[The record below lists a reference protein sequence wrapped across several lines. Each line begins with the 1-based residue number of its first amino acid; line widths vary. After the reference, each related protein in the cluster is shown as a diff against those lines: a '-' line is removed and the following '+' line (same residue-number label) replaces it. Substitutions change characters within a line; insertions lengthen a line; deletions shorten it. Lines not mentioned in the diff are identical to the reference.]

1 MGRALHMADSN
12 SMPTG
17 AVREATR
24 TSAQVGDASFVFSD
38 DARVLCRRVFV
49 VRCSLSVVRRL
60 SFNV

>member
-1 MGRALHMADSN
+1 MADSN